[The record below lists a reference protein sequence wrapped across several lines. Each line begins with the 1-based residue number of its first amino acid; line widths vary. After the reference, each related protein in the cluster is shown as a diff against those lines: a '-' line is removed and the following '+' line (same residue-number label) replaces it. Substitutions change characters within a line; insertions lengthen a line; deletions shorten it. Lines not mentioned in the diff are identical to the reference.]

1 LFFERPQ
8 SGEIAILVQ
17 VGLESTQDEAD
28 AREFEELAISAGAIP
43 AALVVGSRRLTS
55 PRFMVGSGKVEEI
68 AAAIAEHHAEL
79 VLFNRTLTP
88 SQERN
93 LEKELKCRVLDRT
106 GLILDIFAQRARSHE
121 GKLQVELAQLKH
133 ASTRLVRGWTHL
145 DRQKGGIGLRG
156 AGETQLE
163 IDQRLIGVRMK
174 QINKQLERV
183 RSQRDQGRRARKRAE
198 IPTVSLV
205 GYTNAGKSSLFNRL
219 SGDAIYVAD
228 QLFATLDSTLRKVM
242 VPNYGNVIIADTV
255 GFIRQLPHQLVDAFR
270 ATLEETIQARLLLHV
285 VDCHN
290 DERLQLIDEVDHV
303 LQEIGA
309 DDIPRLMVF
318 NKVDLLGDL
327 QPPGIERDEKGRP
340 IRVWVSANTGA
351 GIPDLRQ
358 AISELLAEESID
370 TTLNLSLS
378 LSPGQGRL
386 RARFYQC
393 GAVLNES
400 SDDDGKT
407 TLQLRLP
414 RQDFIRLLQ
423 EAGMDPVPWLP
434 ARVDPATDLAEATDL
449 APSDP
454 LETPPHGSA
463 TLDEAV

>member
-17 VGLESTQDEAD
+17 VGLESAQDEAD
-28 AREFEELAISAGAIP
+28 AREFEELAISAGAVP
-43 AALVVGSRRLTS
+43 AVLVVGSRRLTS
-55 PRFMVGSGKVEEI
+55 PRFMVGTGKVEEI
-68 AAAIAEHHAEL
+68 AAAIAEHKAEL
-79 VLFNRTLTP
+79 VLFNHTLTP

-163 IDQRLIGVRMK
+163 IDQRLIGVRIK

-228 QLFATLDSTLRKVM
+228 QLFATLDSTLRKVL

-270 ATLEETIQARLLLHV
+270 ATLEETVQARLLLHV

-290 DERLQLIDEVDHV
+290 DERLQLIDEVDQV

-309 DDIPRLMVF
+309 DDIPHLMVF
-318 NKVDLLGDL
+318 NKVDLLGEL

-340 IRVWVSANTGA
+340 VRVWVSAHSGA
-351 GIPDLRQ
+351 GIPDLML
-358 AISELLAEESID
+358 AISELLGEESID
-370 TTLNLSLS
+370 TTLSLA
-378 LSPGQGRL
+378 PEEGRL
-386 RARFYQC
+386 RARFYQA
-393 GAVLNES
+393 GAVLQES
-400 SDDDGKT
+400 SDDEGKT
-407 TLQLRLP
+407 LLQLRLP
-414 RQDFIRLLQ
+414 RMDFIRILQ
-423 EAGMDPVPWLP
+423 DAGMDPLPWLP
-434 ARVDPATDLAEATDL
+434 AVAEDPAADLAGDTTAEAD
-449 APSDP
+449 APPLDSD
-454 LETPPHGSA
+454 